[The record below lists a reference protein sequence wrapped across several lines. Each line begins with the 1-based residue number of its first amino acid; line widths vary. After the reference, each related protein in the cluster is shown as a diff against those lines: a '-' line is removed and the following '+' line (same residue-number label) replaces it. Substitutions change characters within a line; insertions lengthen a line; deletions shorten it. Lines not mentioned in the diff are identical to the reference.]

1 MSPKQKY
8 DESRTP
14 LNDVQISLYIII
26 IIIIINYKFKEI
38 NDNVIKISV
47 VCKYTKCIG
56 IFL

>member
-14 LNDVQISLYIII
+14 LNDVQISLY
-26 IIIIINYKFKEI
+26 IIIINYKFKEI